1 MCPSYECSEFFIA
14 PQNIKEVTCKVIR
27 RTLQEIMF
35 GKDIVEDDLNVSKT
49 CRAFTFFSRSVFEWI
64 RK

>member
-1 MCPSYECSEFFIA
+1 MNALSFFIA

-35 GKDIVEDDLNVSKT
+35 GKDIVEDNLNVSKNLQSFHIFLKV
-49 CRAFTFFSRSVFEWI
+49 CI
-64 RK
+64 

>member
-35 GKDIVEDDLNVSKT
+35 GKDIVEDNLNVSKNLQSFHIFLKV
-49 CRAFTFFSRSVFEWI
+49 CIWMD
-64 RK
+64 

>member
-35 GKDIVEDDLNVSKT
+35 GKDIVEDNLNVSKNLQSFHIFLKV
-49 CRAFTFFSRSVFEWI
+49 CI
-64 RK
+64 